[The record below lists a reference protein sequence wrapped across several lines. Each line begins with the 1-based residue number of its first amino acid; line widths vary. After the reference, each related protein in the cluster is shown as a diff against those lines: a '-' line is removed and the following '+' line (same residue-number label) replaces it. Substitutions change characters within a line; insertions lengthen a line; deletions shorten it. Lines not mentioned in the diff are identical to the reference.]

1 MPSRVA
7 LALLAVLAI
16 AVTSSTRAEVAPPT
30 EPLVYVA
37 LGASDTVGAGTD
49 DPSREGWVAVLH
61 GYLPPGTELVNLGV
75 NGMKLHEAVEQV
87 LPVAVDA
94 RPDVVTVWLAVNDFR
109 GGVSLERYTRDL
121 SRLLAALD
129 SAGAR
134 TVLVGNLPDLVRL
147 PGFGAGEQPGEAMGA
162 EVERW
167 NAAIARTVA
176 DHGAVLVDIH
186 SGSEEIARH
195 PEYFAPDGGHPSAIG
210 YRRLA
215 EFYWA
220 ALESHLGSETATR

>member
-1 MPSRVA
+1 M
-7 LALLAVLAI
+7 LAVLAI
-16 AVTSSTRAEVAPPT
+16 TLTSSTRTNVEPPAD
-30 EPLVYVA
+30 PLVYVA

-75 NGMKLHEAVEQV
+75 NGMRLHEAVEQV

-109 GGVSLERYTRDL
+109 AGVSLEQYTRDL

-134 TVLVGNLPDLVRL
+134 TILVGNLPDLVRL
-147 PGFGAGEQPGEAMGA
+147 PGFGAGQQPRDAVGSD
-162 EVERW
+162 VERW
-167 NAAIARTVA
+167 NAAIARTV
-176 DHGAVLVDIH
+176 DYHGAELVDING
-186 SGSEEIARH
+186 GSDEIAQH

-220 ALESHLGSETATR
+220 ALESHLGSEAAEP